1 MHTDHKSLE
10 WLQSTRFEN
19 NKVERWALRLQE
31 FQFDIVYKKGADNVV
46 ADCLSRFCALQ
57 LQGLDPAVTLG
68 ALFYCVLHG
77 NWPSTVQQQADFDQV
92 PCVICDHPGGWDN
105 MAICSKC
112 EAGLLPS
119 TLCFSSYEHCA

>member
-46 ADCLSRFCALQ
+46 ADCLSQ
-57 LQGLDPAVTLG
+57 V
-68 ALFYCVLHG
+68 CV
-77 NWPSTVQQQADFDQV
+77 
-92 PCVICDHPGGWDN
+92 
-105 MAICSKC
+105 
-112 EAGLLPS
+112 
-119 TLCFSSYEHCA
+119 CF